1 MLSPYTK
8 FIDQALL
15 AEGRF
20 YSDLELT
27 EKEIERMVMEA
38 SRAEYL
44 AEDKLKQQLGFRE
57 SSTSGAE
64 PSSSGASKL
73 ILPTDIFPSGV
84 CTRKGCKFGEDLQI
98 IFRSFGIL
106 ISQ

>member
-1 MLSPYTK
+1 MSVILQY
-8 FIDQALL
+8 QALL

-20 YSDLELT
+20 FSDLELT

-44 AEDKLKQQLGFRE
+44 SDDKFKQQLGCQE

-64 PSSSGASKL
+64 PSSSGASEFPLLL
-73 ILPTDIFPSGV
+73 ITA
-84 CTRKGCKFGEDLQI
+84 T
-98 IFRSFGIL
+98 
-106 ISQ
+106 IS

>member
-1 MLSPYTK
+1 MLIILTDCIK
-8 FIDQALL
+8 QQALL

-20 YSDLELT
+20 FSDLELT

-57 SSTSGAE
+57 SFTSGAE
-64 PSSSGASKL
+64 PSSSGTSKL
-73 ILPTDIFPSGV
+73 YFRLDFTSEGASSV
-84 CTRKGCKFGEDLQI
+84 TKKLARVSCTSDALQ
-98 IFRSFGIL
+98 GKL
-106 ISQ
+106 

>member
-1 MLSPYTK
+1 MICIHCVSSNEMS
-8 FIDQALL
+8 FVHWQALL

-44 AEDKLKQQLGFRE
+44 ADDSFKQQLGH
-57 SSTSGAE
+57 SSASGAE
-64 PSSSGASKL
+64 PSSSAASECC
-73 ILPTDIFPSGV
+73 ILSQLFYACMLCRGW
-84 CTRKGCKFGEDLQI
+84 
-98 IFRSFGIL
+98 IL
-106 ISQ
+106 RASPFSQF

>member
-1 MLSPYTK
+1 MFLP
-8 FIDQALL
+8 QALL

-44 AEDKLKQQLGFRE
+44 AGNKSKQHVGPRE

-73 ILPTDIFPSGV
+73 SSFDFPLDS
-84 CTRKGCKFGEDLQI
+84 CM
-98 IFRSFGIL
+98 
-106 ISQ
+106 